1 MGTQISLWF
10 QRRGPIRRREWVP
23 WLFRRELTLRDSS
36 LAQAVQSI
44 LYCGLSGPRL
54 SLPQARWLLLLL
66 PNPLPDTAHG

>member
-1 MGTQISLWF
+1 M
-10 QRRGPIRRREWVP
+10 P

-36 LAQAVQSI
+36 LEQAVQSI
-44 LYCGLSGPRL
+44 LYCGLGGPRL

>member
-1 MGTQISLWF
+1 M
-10 QRRGPIRRREWVP
+10 P

-66 PNPLPDTAHG
+66 PNPLPDRHTANNIQLIQDNLVHYKPLDW